1 MKEQKDKC
9 KNYKT
14 EIITIVNLI
23 EDKATLIKILDF
35 VRILFLK

>member
-14 EIITIVNLI
+14 EIFTIVNSI

>member
-1 MKEQKDKC
+1 MKEWKDKC

-14 EIITIVNLI
+14 HNITIVNAI
-23 EDKATLIKILDF
+23 DDKTTLIKILDF

>member
-14 EIITIVNLI
+14 EIITIVNSI
-23 EDKATLIKILDF
+23 EDKATLIKILDSNKIQYF
-35 VRILFLK
+35 Y

>member
-14 EIITIVNLI
+14 EIITIVNSI
-23 EDKATLIKILDF
+23 EDKSNINKNIRF
-35 VRILFLK
+35 C